1 MRLDPLALN
10 ITLPPEQFEASQTEL
25 KAPVISAT
33 YSSKQFEDMIKARQG
48 QFGKAL
54 ENINQS
60 AMSGSRRLTDEM
72 VQKSNDL
79 ASAYAERIAST
90 YPIQQAQPLPGTGR
104 STSLK
109 MQTQKKMTE

>member
-1 MRLDPLALN
+1 MRLDPQTLN

-25 KAPVISAT
+25 KPPVVSAT
-33 YSSKQFEDMIKARQG
+33 YSSQQFEDMIKARQG
-48 QFGKAL
+48 EFGKAL
-54 ENINQS
+54 ERVNRS

-72 VQKSNDL
+72 VQKSNSL

-90 YPIQQAQPLPGTGR
+90 YPLQQAEPLPGAGR

-109 MQTQKKMTE
+109 MQTQKKMGE